1 MYQKKHYTTQA
12 KELGQ
17 EITAALKDE
26 PNIDLMWSIVKFG
39 KLIRRSC
46 RSNTAFNSALSAAFP
61 NAIFTQDGRE
71 YKPGKFGLRIRMK
84 NNREETRTDDT
95 DDDEE

>member
-46 RSNTAFNSALSAAFP
+46 RGNTAFNNAMNAAFP
-61 NAIFTQDGRE
+61 NATFTQDGRE
-71 YKPGKFGLRIRMK
+71 YKPGKFGLKIRLK
-84 NNREETRTDDT
+84 ANPEISRTEDEG
-95 DDDEE
+95 DDEE